1 MVIIAIQPEV
11 DMMKK
16 TIAGSFKS
24 KNADSSKGRSRN
36 ISSNVRPSR
45 KRGTESISGSCEICG
60 STSWDSDEIRGETS
74 CSDCGFVASEKMI
87 DPGAEWVNHSNG
99 DDRSRVGA
107 PSTLTLADKGLST
120 EIRRSDLTSGGA
132 RRHGLSGKS
141 LRDWRRRQKIDQ
153 RSKTRDSRSR
163 NLSVAMQFIRDR
175 GDLPPQIEQEAAS
188 LYRHS
193 VERGL
198 VTGRSIRGVT
208 AACVY
213 IAAREAKIPR
223 KIEDVGSAF
232 DMTSD
237 VEEKELKRTIRL
249 VARNLG
255 THHITGPEE
264 YFEKFHSDLGL
275 PPSVLGDARDLWI
288 NVKDNLS
295 WQGKKPSGIAGV
307 ILYFVSQNSYSSRT
321 QKEVCDVCGISEVTL
336 RGLLKIL
343 NQMVMEK

>member
-1 MVIIAIQPEV
+1 MLIMTIQLKV
-11 DMMKK
+11 DMMKSNTARK
-16 TIAGSFKS
+16 YE
-24 KNADSSKGRSRN
+24 ADSKSTKSRQ
-36 ISSNVRPSR
+36 SRGFSTSARPSR
-45 KRGTESISGSCEICG
+45 ARSTESMTGSCEVCG
-60 STSWDSDEIRGETS
+60 GASWDADNIRGETV
-74 CSDCGFVASEKMI
+74 CSDCGYVASENMI

-107 PSTLTLADKGLST
+107 PSTLTLSDKGLST
-120 EIRRSDLTSGGA
+120 EIRRSDLTTGGA
-132 RRHGLSGKS
+132 RKHGLSGKA
-141 LRDWRRRQKIDQ
+141 LRDWRRRQRIDQ

-175 GDLPPQIEQEAAS
+175 GELPPQIEQEAAS

-223 KIEDVGSAF
+223 KIEEIGSAF
-232 DMTSD
+232 DMISD
-237 VEEKELKRTIRL
+237 IEVKELKRTIRL

-255 THHITGPEE
+255 THHITGPDE

-275 PPSVLGDARDLWI
+275 PAYVLGEARETWDGI
-288 NVKDNLS
+288 KDNLS

-307 ILYFVSQNSYSSRT
+307 ILYYASQNSTSPRT
-321 QKEVCDVCGISEVTL
+321 QSEVCAVSGISEVTL
-336 RGLLKIL
+336 RGLLKVL
-343 NQMVMEK
+343 KQMVGI

>member
-1 MVIIAIQPEV
+1 MERA
-11 DMMKK
+11 
-16 TIAGSFKS
+16 TANRGSSTRKS
-24 KNADSSKGRSRN
+24 SRSDSRKGPTPTGK
-36 ISSNVRPSR
+36 RPSR
-45 KRGTESISGSCEICG
+45 VRNTEAMSGSCEVCG
-60 STSWDSDEIRGETS
+60 GNSWDADDIRGETI
-74 CSDCGFVASEKMI
+74 CSDCGYVAAENMI
-87 DPGAEWVNHSNG
+87 DPGAEWVNHSDGN
-99 DDRSRVGA
+99 DRSRVGS
-107 PSTLTLADKGLST
+107 PTTLTLSDKGLST

-132 RRHGLSGKS
+132 RKHGMSGKA
-141 LRDWRRRQKIDQ
+141 LRDWRRRQRVDQ

-163 NLSVAMQFIRDR
+163 NLSSAMQFIRDR

-223 KIEDVGSAF
+223 KIEDIGEAF
-232 DMTSD
+232 DMVSD
-237 VEEKELKRTIRL
+237 VEVKELKRTIRL

-275 PPSVLGDARDLWI
+275 PPKVLGGAREIWDQ
-288 NVKDNLS
+288 VKDDLS

-307 ILYFVSQNSYSSRT
+307 VLYYASQNSTSPRT
-321 QKEVCDVCGISEVTL
+321 QSEVCSVSGISEVTL

-343 NQMVMEK
+343 NRMIDPE

>member
-1 MVIIAIQPEV
+1 MLAMIIQLEV
-11 DMMKK
+11 DMMKSG
-16 TIAGSFKS
+16 TAVKS
-24 KNADSSKGRSRN
+24 N
-36 ISSNVRPSR
+36 ISIKSTSSNQRTVISTNARPSR
-45 KRGTESISGSCEICG
+45 ARSTENMAGSCEVCG
-60 STSWDSDEIRGETS
+60 ETSWDTDNIRGETI
-74 CSDCGFVASEKMI
+74 CSNCGFVASENMI
-87 DPGAEWVNHSNG
+87 DPGAEWVDHSNG

-107 PSTLTLADKGLST
+107 PSTLTLSDKGLST

-132 RRHGLSGKS
+132 RKHGLSGKA
-141 LRDWRRRQKIDQ
+141 LRDWRRRQRIDQ

-193 VERGL
+193 VARGL

-223 KIEDVGSAF
+223 KIEDIGKAF
-232 DMTSD
+232 DMISD
-237 VEEKELKRTIRL
+237 IEVKELKRTIRL

-275 PPSVLGDARDLWI
+275 PPEVLGGAREIWSQ
-288 NVKDNLS
+288 VKDDLS

-307 ILYFVSQNSYSSRT
+307 VLYYASQNSTSSRT
-321 QKEVCDVCGISEVTL
+321 QSEVCKVSGISEVTL

-343 NQMVMEK
+343 NKMIIQ

>member
-1 MVIIAIQPEV
+1 
-11 DMMKK
+11 MMKSNTARK
-16 TIAGSFKS
+16 FEAGSKSTKS
-24 KNADSSKGRSRN
+24 KQSRDF
-36 ISSNVRPSR
+36 STSARPSR
-45 KRGTESISGSCEICG
+45 ARNTESMTGSCEVCG
-60 STSWDSDEIRGETS
+60 GASWDADNIRGETV
-74 CSDCGFVASEKMI
+74 CSDCGYVASENMI

-107 PSTLTLADKGLST
+107 PSTLTLSDKGLST
-120 EIRRSDLTSGGA
+120 EIRRSDLTMGGA
-132 RRHGLSGKS
+132 RKHGLSGKA
-141 LRDWRRRQKIDQ
+141 LRDWRRRQRIDQ

-175 GDLPPQIEQEAAS
+175 GALPPQIEQEAAS

-223 KIEDVGSAF
+223 KIEEIGDAF
-232 DMTSD
+232 DMISEIE
-237 VEEKELKRTIRL
+237 VKELKRTIRL

-255 THHITGPEE
+255 THHITGPDE

-275 PPSVLGDARDLWI
+275 PAYVLGEARETWDG
-288 NVKDNLS
+288 VRDNLS

-307 ILYFVSQNSYSSRT
+307 ILYYASQNSTSPRT
-321 QKEVCDVCGISEVTL
+321 QSEVCAVSGISEVTL
-336 RGLLKIL
+336 RGLLRIL
-343 NQMVMEK
+343 KQMIGN

>member
-1 MVIIAIQPEV
+1 
-11 DMMKK
+11 MMKRS
-16 TIAGSFKS
+16 TEVKS
-24 KNADSSKGRSRN
+24 EAITEEVTSKKIRSISTSS
-36 ISSNVRPSR
+36 RPSR
-45 KRGTESISGSCEICG
+45 ARNTESMSGSCEVCG
-60 STSWDSDEIRGETS
+60 GTSWDSDNVRGETV
-74 CSDCGFVASEKMI
+74 CSDCGYVAAENMI
-87 DPGAEWVNHSNG
+87 DPGAEWVNHSNS

-107 PSTLTLADKGLST
+107 PSTLTLSDKGLST

-132 RRHGLSGKS
+132 RRHGLSGKA
-141 LRDWRRRQKIDQ
+141 LRDWRRRQRIDQ

-175 GDLPPQIEQEAAS
+175 GDLPPQIEQEAAA

-198 VTGRSIRGVT
+198 VTGRSIRGIT

-223 KIEDVGSAF
+223 KIEDIGESF
-232 DMTSD
+232 DMVSD
-237 VEEKELKRTIRL
+237 VEVKELKRTIRL

-275 PPSVLGDARDLWI
+275 PPSVLGIARDVWSK
-288 NVKDNLS
+288 VKDNLA

-307 ILYFVSQNSYSSRT
+307 ILYYASQNSTSPRT
-321 QKEVCDVCGISEVTL
+321 QSEVCSVSGISEVTL

-343 NQMVMEK
+343 NQMIDAK